1 MMATK
6 EDVAF
11 WAMLINGQVY
21 LVSGGLYGVIWG
33 GLWTIAAAALLIC
46 TKYNQGCR

>member
-1 MMATK
+1 MATK

-21 LVSGGLYGVIWG
+21 LAVGGLQDIILG
-33 GLWTIAAAALLIC
+33 GLWTVAAATLLIY
-46 TKYNQGCR
+46 TNRNSIKTR